1 MAAMGGARGGV
12 AKTLRG
18 SGGGR
23 RERQIDTKPFDT
35 AVAMILKWW
44 KPPPDIKRV
53 IVSEIGA
60 ILALT
65 SNDTKMVGPK
75 GKMSTTFRQAF
86 KYVKIRYEPW
96 KKYSGKGR
104 PPAGSKQALKVFKIG
119 GKKYYRKKGRSR
131 YSDATWAMINAG
143 LTRARRKALLA
154 TGSSKATWMRLLLLS
169 YKQAGFTPKVPASW
183 KEPAY
188 VKRVTKYMS
197 GNSRWSKATKAQE
210 EATPA
215 NGDFVIKAQ
224 SSSHNTL
231 NPGVK
236 GFSSFQ
242 RRINGRQPAVA
253 KAFTKRMKLTMK
265 QQLKKFPG
273 MDVPD

>member
-1 MAAMGGARGGV
+1 MAGMAARGA
-12 AKTLRG
+12 
-18 SGGGR
+18 GGGGGGGGK
-23 RERQIDTKPFDT
+23 ERQIDTKPFDT

-44 KPPPDIKRV
+44 KPPPDMKRV
-53 IVSEIGA
+53 IASEIGA

-75 GKMSTTFRQAF
+75 GKKSNTFKQAF
-86 KYVKIRYEPW
+86 RYVKIKYEPW

-154 TGSSKATWMRLLLLS
+154 TGSSKAAWMRMLVLA
-169 YKQAGFTPKVPASW
+169 YKEAGFSPKVPDSW
-183 KEPAY
+183 KESAY
-188 VKRVTKYMS
+188 VRRVTKYMAGKS
-197 GNSRWSKATKAQE
+197 SWAKATKAKK
-210 EATPA
+210 EATA
-215 NGDFVIKAQ
+215 AAGDFVIKVQ
-224 SSSHNTL
+224 SSAHNTL
-231 NPGVK
+231 NPGIK

-253 KAFTKRMKLTMK
+253 KAFTKKMKLSMK
-265 QQLKKFPG
+265 MQLKKFPG